1 MVSAKAVL
9 GTYFGAIFGFYLILL
24 MVGLFN
30 GLAVRFTG
38 KSVQQTLNET
48 VGGIIVNQLGTLAV
62 IALSVMTVV
71 AIDSQLGLANKVTQ
85 IASGNGGA

>member
-9 GTYFGAIFGFYLILL
+9 GTYFGEIFGFYLILL

-48 VGGIIVNQLGTLAV
+48 VGGII
-62 IALSVMTVV
+62 
-71 AIDSQLGLANKVTQ
+71 
-85 IASGNGGA
+85 